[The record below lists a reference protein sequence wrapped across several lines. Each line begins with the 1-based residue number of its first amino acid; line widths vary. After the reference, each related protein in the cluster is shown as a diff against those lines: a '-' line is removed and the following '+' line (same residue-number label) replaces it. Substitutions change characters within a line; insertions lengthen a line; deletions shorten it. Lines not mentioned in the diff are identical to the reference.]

1 MEGKSTVSVELIR
14 ENEDGS
20 ADCVVEMT
28 QEEMEA
34 FARIGIVAALEKAAR
49 VDEKGKQRHDW
60 VGLTTEEVKNIVDSA
75 TSDNDGYDIFT
86 DGTQVAFLVEA
97 KLKEKNT

>member
-1 MEGKSTVSVELIR
+1 MEVKEIR

-20 ADCVVEMT
+20 ADCVVEIT

-49 VDEKGKQRHDW
+49 VDEKGKQQHDW

-86 DGTQVAFLVEA
+86 DGEQVAFLVEA